1 MIGYI
6 VEIISVSIIER
17 KVILS
22 RGFLIGPYLPIYG
35 VGAILMTCFLQKYQN
50 DLLVLFVMGTLL
62 CSLLEYFTSLIM
74 EKIFKLRWWDYSD
87 KKFNINGRICLENG
101 VLFGLGGVVI
111 VKVVNPIFQRTL
123 SLISEPI
130 IIIVGIFLSLVFIV
144 DLGMTIYIMVRLKIN
159 TSKYTNKDATLAIK
173 KEVRK
178 ALAKHATLTT
188 RLIQSFPNI
197 QNNANYKVVRDA
209 IFKAR
214 LEMKKLKEEYK
225 QKRK

>member
-1 MIGYI
+1 
-6 VEIISVSIIER
+6 
-17 KVILS
+17 
-22 RGFLIGPYLPIYG
+22 
-35 VGAILMTCFLQKYQN
+35 
-50 DLLVLFVMGTLL
+50 
-62 CSLLEYFTSLIM
+62 M

-173 KEVRK
+173 NEVRK